1 MRVTRAVVLATG
13 VLALTALAHAAPVG
27 ESSDPGERLD
37 LSIRARGL
45 GISPMTPSLG
55 NLGLETVKAPTGA
68 GSLRMPSTTEEI
80 APGVYFTVAPTCLPG
95 EEAFGGR
102 RTIPPPVRRR

>member
-1 MRVTRAVVLATG
+1 MRSPLAVLIGTG
-13 VLALTALAHAAPVG
+13 LLALAGLAQAAPPDQL
-27 ESSDPGERLD
+27 SDPGERLD

-45 GISPMTPSLG
+45 GIAPLTPTIE

-68 GSLRMPSTTEEI
+68 GSIRMPRMTEEI

-95 EEAFGGR
+95 EDIPMGR
-102 RTIPPPVRRR
+102 RTVPPATRRR

>member
-1 MRVTRAVVLATG
+1 MLAVALGTALLVTAG
-13 VLALTALAHAAPVG
+13 LAHAAPPG
-27 ESSDPGERLD
+27 QSSDPGERLD

-45 GISPMTPSLG
+45 GIGPMTPTIE
-55 NLGLETVKAPTGA
+55 NLGLETAKAPTGA

-95 EEAFGGR
+95 EDLPLGR
-102 RTIPPPVRRR
+102 RNVPPPTRRR

>member
-1 MRVTRAVVLATG
+1 MRVVRSVLLGTG
-13 VLALTALAHAAPVG
+13 ILALAALAHAAPPVQ
-27 ESSDPGERLD
+27 SSDPGERLD

-45 GISPMTPSLG
+45 GISPMTPTLE

-68 GSLRMPSTTEEI
+68 GSLRMPSMTEEI

-95 EEAFGGR
+95 EDAALGR
-102 RTIPPPVRRR
+102 RAVPPPVRRR

>member
-1 MRVTRAVVLATG
+1 MRR
-13 VLALTALAHAAPVG
+13 VLALAIGTALLATAGLAVAAPPG
-27 ESSDPGERLD
+27 QSSDPGERLD

-45 GISPMTPSLG
+45 GIGPMTPTIE
-55 NLGLETVKAPTGA
+55 NLGLETAKAPTGA

-95 EEAFGGR
+95 EDLPLGR
-102 RTIPPPVRRR
+102 RNVPPPTRRR

>member
-1 MRVTRAVVLATG
+1 MRLTLALAIGTALLATAG
-13 VLALTALAHAAPVG
+13 LAAAAPPG
-27 ESSDPGERLD
+27 QATDPGERLD

-45 GISPMTPSLG
+45 GISPMTPTIE
-55 NLGLETVKAPTGA
+55 NLGLESAKAPTGA

-95 EEAFGGR
+95 EDLPLGR
-102 RTIPPPVRRR
+102 RNVPPPTRRR